1 MFGRNMPIY
10 MYTGNPNKF
19 LMLQY
24 LIRYHDARGH
34 KVLVFI
40 DNILILKR
48 YANMLGRPF
57 LCGEVP
63 NNEREKILQFFSHL
77 ADWNVL
83 FVSRVGDVGIDL
95 PDANVAIEMSSQFGS
110 RRQETQRLGRI
121 LRPKEHSRE
130 AQFDSYFYSL
140 VSAGTEEVR
149 YSLKRQKFLIKQ
161 GYSFF
166 IQRFADY
173 QRVIDKEAAYLR
185 MNTVREQEEFLED
198 LVREAY
204 TTERGA
210 GALANIRADDLRLS
224 VAEKKSSTW
233 NIYME

>member
-1 MFGRNMPIY
+1 MFGRNMAVY
-10 MYTGNPNKF
+10 LYTGNPNKF
-19 LMLQY
+19 LILQY

-48 YANMLGRPF
+48 YATMLGRPF
-57 LCGEVP
+57 LSGEVP

-121 LRPKEHSRE
+121 LRPKEHSKE
-130 AQFDSYFYSL
+130 AEFDSYFYSL

-173 QRVIDKEAAYLR
+173 AKAVEKEAAQMR
-185 MNTVREQEEFLED
+185 MATPKEQEDFLED

-204 TTERGA
+204 TSERGSGSLA
-210 GALANIRADDLRLS
+210 ALRGDDLRVT
-224 VAEKKSSTW
+224 VAEKKQGAA
-233 NIYME
+233 IYIE